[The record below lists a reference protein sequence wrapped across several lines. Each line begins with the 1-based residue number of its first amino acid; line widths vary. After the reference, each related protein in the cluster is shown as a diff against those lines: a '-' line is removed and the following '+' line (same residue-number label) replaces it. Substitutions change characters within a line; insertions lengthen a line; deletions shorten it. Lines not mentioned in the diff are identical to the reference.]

1 MGGSGIRRG
10 SGRTNPAGEHWWHSA
25 RERHWRP
32 TRRPRQQRAGFDS
45 LVRTIGVTRRPRWQ
59 RDAPAHSV
67 GVRATRLS
75 STLASPAAM
84 ASAPWPNSPNAPS
97 TVWRA
102 SRGLPEGTMGGPTGL
117 SLPLSTD
124 SVWGGRASVRTEDG
138 ATSHRVPR
146 WSSDAHPPVPR
157 LPWLSPNERGV
168 LVRAVFMVALAVCA
182 LPDSCVERLRL
193 DHASTG
199 GVRLP
204 ARDRASDASG
214 DRR

>member
-10 SGRTNPAGEHWWHSA
+10 IGRTIPAREDCWRSA
-25 RERHWRP
+25 REPRWRP
-32 TRRPRQQRAGFDS
+32 TWRPRQQRAGFDS
-45 LVRTIGVTRRPRWQ
+45 LARTIGVTRRPRWQ

-97 TVWRA
+97 TVWWA
-102 SRGLPEGTMGGPTGL
+102 SRGLPEGTMGGPTGP
-117 SLPLSTD
+117 SLPSSTD

-146 WSSDAHPPVPR
+146 WSSDAHTPVPR
-157 LPWLSPNERGV
+157 LPRLSPNERGV
-168 LVRAVFMVALAVCA
+168 AGPRG
-182 LPDSCVERLRL
+182 LRSG
-193 DHASTG
+193 AG
-199 GVRLP
+199 GVCTVGFVRRASP
-204 ARDRASDASG
+204 ARPRIDRFAKLTAPG
-214 DRR
+214 TAAAP